1 MSIVKKAAYGIVGI
15 LLIIVLVLGYLGFV
29 PILSG
34 LMGAN
39 SPRDLGISY
48 TQEDIDS
55 ANGKLGVTYVALP
68 PSTPDANSV
77 IMEGFHPI
85 NVVLGDNELTALF
98 NDHADNW
105 GNYPMSDIQVRF
117 NPEGDIELSGVIETG
132 HLKGFADSKGYDE
145 ETRRE
150 VRPYLNFVMTK
161 PAVYLKG
168 DLDVINGVV
177 TADLQQVQIGRLSI
191 SSGQLDLIEDALE
204 YYTQHVVD
212 APNVEISYF
221 NSGNGGC
228 DVQAIVPSRVSFAP

>member
-1 MSIVKKAAYGIVGI
+1 
-15 LLIIVLVLGYLGFV
+15 
-29 PILSG
+29 
-34 LMGAN
+34 
-39 SPRDLGISY
+39 
-48 TQEDIDS
+48 
-55 ANGKLGVTYVALP
+55 
-68 PSTPDANSV
+68 
-77 IMEGFHPI
+77 
-85 NVVLGDNELTALF
+85 DNELTALF

>member
-132 HLKGFADSKGYDE
+132 HLKGFADSKG
-145 ETRRE
+145 
-150 VRPYLNFVMTK
+150 
-161 PAVYLKG
+161 
-168 DLDVINGVV
+168 
-177 TADLQQVQIGRLSI
+177 
-191 SSGQLDLIEDALE
+191 
-204 YYTQHVVD
+204 
-212 APNVEISYF
+212 
-221 NSGNGGC
+221 
-228 DVQAIVPSRVSFAP
+228 